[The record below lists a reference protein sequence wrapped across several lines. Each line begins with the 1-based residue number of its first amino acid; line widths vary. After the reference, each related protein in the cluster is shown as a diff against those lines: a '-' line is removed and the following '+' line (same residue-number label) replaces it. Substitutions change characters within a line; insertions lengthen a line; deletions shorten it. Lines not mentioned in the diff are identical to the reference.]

1 MGLVDL
7 GESELLI
14 VQVLLEVTPQETVC
28 AGTLAQSVEERSA
41 EVSTLEGYVRGQKLA
56 QEA

>member
-1 MGLVDL
+1 MRLVDF

-14 VQVLLEVTPQETVC
+14 VQVLLKLTPQEAVR

-41 EVSTLEGYVRGQKLA
+41 EVRTLEGYVRGQKLA